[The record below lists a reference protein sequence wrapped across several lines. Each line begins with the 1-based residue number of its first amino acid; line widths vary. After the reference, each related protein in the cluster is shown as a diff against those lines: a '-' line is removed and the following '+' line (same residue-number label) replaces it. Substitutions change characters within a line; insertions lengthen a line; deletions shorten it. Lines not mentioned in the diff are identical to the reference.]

1 MELKNY
7 QKRVMRNLSS
17 YLGFL
22 NEYDMVEAWK
32 QYWEDKGNGADTME
46 AIWNMRHI
54 YGGVAR
60 KQTIPAFNG
69 IYIDKITE
77 LNNIICESIEIE
89 LK

>member
-32 QYWEDKGNGADTME
+32 QYWAEQDIAVGF
-46 AIWNMRHI
+46 
-54 YGGVAR
+54 GGV
-60 KQTIPAFNG
+60 P
-69 IYIDKITE
+69 
-77 LNNIICESIEIE
+77 
-89 LK
+89 